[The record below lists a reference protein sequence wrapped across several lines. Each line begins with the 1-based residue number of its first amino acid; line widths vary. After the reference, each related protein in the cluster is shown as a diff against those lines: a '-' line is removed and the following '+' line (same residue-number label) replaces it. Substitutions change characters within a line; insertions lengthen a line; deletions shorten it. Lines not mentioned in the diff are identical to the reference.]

1 MALRLRELGFR
12 SAFALTGGFEAW
24 EDAGLPVEPLRRG
37 DPAENAVLHQP
48 M

>member
-12 SAFALTGGFEAW
+12 NAFALRGGFDAWQEA
-24 EDAGLPVEPLRRG
+24 GFPLEAVRRG
-37 DPAENAVLHQP
+37 DPGQNAVLHQP